1 MNVFKIAWRNIQH
14 RGLGSLLTII
24 SMALGVMMVVTVLT
38 VHGMVS
44 RAFNDNSNFGYNIL
58 VGARGGELQ
67 LAFSSVYYLA
77 SPVENVPYEYYLAFC
92 GEKTRQRELKNSIAW
107 ETYAHEKSALQL
119 ASGASADQPPSL
131 LNTVFEDAFST
142 QQESRL
148 GIHEV
153 GLHYDW
159 THTAVPINLGDFWVD
174 ETTGAAFRC
183 VATKPDFFN
192 KMLVSIDPEKKFEF
206 SEGRCFEE
214 FNQQH
219 GHYEAVVGETVARK
233 SNLKIGDTLQPT
245 HGDPNDPGSHIHRT
259 DFYIVGILKRTGTAN
274 DRAVFLNMEGFLSME
289 DHSKS
294 LEDDSLLGKAAAAR
308 EKKARAEF
316 DDGKL
321 GNGVGGGGGAE
332 EDDDRQQTGGP
343 HSTHDS
349 ASTEVANPDS
359 SSPDSRAEDTQWP
372 EPLPMENR
380 EVTSILVR
388 TIVGEDGTDTVGF
401 FLPSVINEGDLETT
415 LDWSS
420 FRPEKAQKAAQAINP
435 VMTVTSLFASF
446 VDPIRWVLLALTS
459 MICVVSAIG
468 ILVGIYNSMSQRRHE
483 IAVIRALGA
492 SRQKVMGIMLC
503 EAMLMAL
510 LAGMLGWAAG
520 HGLNAALGP
529 IIEERTNVQVGFFD
543 FAPKIPLSNFWGGQY
558 LPTWALEWAISP
570 EFLVVP
576 GMMLLAIVV
585 GIYPAISAYQTDVS
599 KSLGK

>member
-1 MNVFKIAWRNIQH
+1 MNVFKIAWRSIQH

-92 GEKTRQRELKNSIAW
+92 DEETRNRELKNSIAW
-107 ETYAHEKSALQL
+107 AAYQHEASALKL
-119 ASGASADQPPSL
+119 ASGVTTAEPPSVL
-131 LNTVFEDAFST
+131 DAVFEESFAF
-142 QQESRL
+142 QQESRM
-148 GIHEV
+148 GINSG
-153 GLHYDW
+153 GLHDGW

-174 ETTGAAFRC
+174 EDTGAAYRC

-192 KMLVSIDPEKKFEF
+192 KMVISIDPEKKFEF
-206 SEGRCFEE
+206 SQGRCFEE
-214 FNQQH
+214 FNQEH
-219 GHYEAVVGETVARK
+219 GHYEAVIGETVARK
-233 SNLKIGDTLQPT
+233 SGLKIGDTLQPT
-245 HGDPNDPGSHIHRT
+245 HGDPNAPDSHIHET
-259 DFYIVGILKRTGTAN
+259 DFHIVGMLERTGTAN
-274 DRAVFLNMEGFLSME
+274 DRALFLNMEGFFLME
-289 DHSKS
+289 GHAKT
-294 LEDDSLLGKAAAAR
+294 LEDDSVLGKAAAAR
-308 EKKARAEF
+308 EKKAREEF
-316 DDGKL
+316 EGKT
-321 GNGVGGGGGAE
+321 
-332 EDDDRQQTGGP
+332 DDDT
-343 HSTHDS
+343 
-349 ASTEVANPDS
+349 S
-359 SSPDSRAEDTQWP
+359 SETAGDDTQMTEHGGSDSKWL
-372 EPLPMENR
+372 EPLQMEKR

-388 TIVGEDGTDTVGF
+388 SIVGEDGTDTVGF
-401 FLPSVINEGDLETT
+401 ILPAVINEGGLETT

-435 VMTVTSLFASF
+435 VMTVTSLFSSF
-446 VDPIRWVLLALTS
+446 VDPIRWVLLALTL
-459 MICVVSAIG
+459 MICIVSAIG

-510 LAGMLGWAAG
+510 LAGLLGWAAG

-543 FAPKIPLSNFWGGQY
+543 FAPKIPLANFWGGEF
-558 LPTWALEWAISP
+558 LPTWAMEWAISP

-576 GMMLLAIVV
+576 GMILLAILV

>member
-1 MNVFKIAWRNIQH
+1 MNVFKIAWRSIQH

-92 GEKTRQRELKNSIAW
+92 DEETRNRELKNSIAW
-107 ETYAHEKSALQL
+107 AAYQHESSALKL
-119 ASGASADQPPSL
+119 ASGVSAAEPPSVL
-131 LNTVFEDAFST
+131 DAVFEESFAF
-142 QQESRL
+142 QQDTRM
-148 GIHEV
+148 GINSG
-153 GLHYDW
+153 GLHDGW
-159 THTAVPINLGDFWVD
+159 THTAVPINLGDICID
-174 ETTGAAFRC
+174 EDTWAEYRC

-192 KMLVSIDPEKKFEF
+192 KMVISIDPEKKFEF
-206 SEGRCFEE
+206 SQGRCFEE
-214 FNQQH
+214 FNQEH
-219 GHYEAVVGETVARK
+219 GHYEAVIGETVARK
-233 SNLKIGDTLQPT
+233 SGLKIGDTLQPT
-245 HGDPNDPGSHIHRT
+245 HGDPNAPDSHIHET
-259 DFYIVGILKRTGTAN
+259 DFHIVGILKRTGTAN
-274 DRAVFLNMEGFLSME
+274 DRALFLNMEGFFLME
-289 DHSKS
+289 GHAKT
-294 LEDDSLLGKAAAAR
+294 LEDDSVLGKAAAAR
-308 EKKARAEF
+308 EKKAREEF
-316 DDGKL
+316 EGKT
-321 GNGVGGGGGAE
+321 
-332 EDDDRQQTGGP
+332 DDDT
-343 HSTHDS
+343 
-349 ASTEVANPDS
+349 S
-359 SSPDSRAEDTQWP
+359 SETAGDDTQMTEHGGSDSKWL
-372 EPLPMENR
+372 EPLQMEKR

-388 TIVGEDGTDTVGF
+388 SIVGEDGTDTVGF
-401 FLPSVINEGDLETT
+401 ILPAVINEGGLETT

-435 VMTVTSLFASF
+435 VMTVTSLFSSF
-446 VDPIRWVLLALTS
+446 VDPIRWVLLALTL
-459 MICVVSAIG
+459 MICIVSAIG

-510 LAGMLGWAAG
+510 LAGLLGWAAG

-543 FAPKIPLSNFWGGQY
+543 FAPKIPLANFWGGEF
-558 LPTWALEWAISP
+558 LPTWAMEWAISP

-576 GMMLLAIVV
+576 GMILLAILV